1 MSKWVKRISVAV
13 GIVVATICAL
23 SLVGYIV
30 EKLNPDSEF
39 DESFDDDDFDGYY
52 DFDNI

>member
-23 SLVGYIV
+23 SLVGCII
-30 EKLNPDSEF
+30 EKLNPDPEL
-39 DESFDDDDFDGYY
+39 DDDCDDDFDGYY